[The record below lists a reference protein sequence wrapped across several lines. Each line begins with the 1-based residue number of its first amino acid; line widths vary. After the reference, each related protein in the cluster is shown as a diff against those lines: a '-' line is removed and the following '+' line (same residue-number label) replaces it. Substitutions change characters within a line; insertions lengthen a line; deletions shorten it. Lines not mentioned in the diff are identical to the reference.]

1 MRNRGIALM
10 TALMFISFLLVVGLA
25 FMAMIQMDYSFAR
38 QEEHRRQAQFL
49 AESGVEYYRQRPTT
63 FTVGAA
69 QELSLPLGDPNHIFR
84 ITLEAD
90 GTVRSEG
97 IYRNGTKVLAQR
109 TLVAPQGNFAHIYDE
124 TQE

>member
-1 MRNRGIALM
+1 MRKRGIALM

-25 FMAMIQMDYSFAR
+25 FMTMIQMDYSFAR
-38 QEEHRRQAQFL
+38 QEEARRQAYFL
-49 AESGVEYYRQRPTT
+49 AESGIEYYRQRPFA
-63 FTVGAA
+63 FTVDVP
-69 QELSLPLGDPNHIFR
+69 QELSLPQGDPSHIFR
-84 ITLEAD
+84 LVLLAD

-97 IYRNGTKVLAQR
+97 MIRNGNKILAQR